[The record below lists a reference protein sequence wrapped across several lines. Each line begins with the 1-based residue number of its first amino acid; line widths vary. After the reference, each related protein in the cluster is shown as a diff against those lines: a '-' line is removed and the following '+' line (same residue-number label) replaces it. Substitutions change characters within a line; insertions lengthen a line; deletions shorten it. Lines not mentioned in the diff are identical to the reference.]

1 MKKII
6 FILLFTL
13 TLFSLMSSIN
23 KEKINAE
30 DIGGL
35 TKNTQFYYDNDDPI
49 ALTNNYAS
57 YYFYN
62 LDRNFGNNLVGSCG
76 YVALAMLLSYY
87 DTYWDDNI
95 IDDRYDENEYLINDS
110 LSDTIKSPGIG
121 KDFPNTTEVN
131 VASYYTFLESH
142 VNGLNNLFHPYLIVF
157 AENSLNYYEKNSY
170 DYPCLMY
177 YSEFS
182 TLLNEYLQNN
192 RYYSTTNFAIEQSR
206 SNDLVDSFVI
216 PRVKQGIPVVLY
228 IGSLKGNHY
237 VIAYDYNESLDEL
250 YCHFGWHET
259 LEDGKICYFNHLR
272 LSSTDYN
279 SYLGAFALNFN
290 TTHNCSNNYLDSTS
304 DDTYCPCYFN
314 IHPSHT
320 HSYVSYTNFNKLKHS
335 GLCYCGT
342 SVFLPHIVRDG
353 GSTCILCGGMVETGL
368 STFARNVLTNPMN
381 NTIWTDSYRLSN
393 GVIVISDQ
401 DYIKLLNNEIQIPI
415 WEEN

>member
-76 YVALAMLLSYY
+76 YVAMGMLLSYY

-110 LSDTIKSPGIG
+110 ISNTIKSPGIK
-121 KDFPNTTEVN
+121 KDEPENIFPNNIYFEKM
-131 VASYYTFLESH
+131 LELSEE
-142 VNGLNNLFHPYLIVF
+142 GYFHPYLICF
-157 AENSLNYYEKNSY
+157 AEETLDYYKEDNT
-170 DYPCLMY
+170 YPCMML
-177 YSEFS
+177 SNKFIP
-182 TLLNEYLQNN
+182 LLSEYLYENKN
-192 RYYSTTNFAIEQSR
+192 YNESDIIIESFVG
-206 SNDLVDSFVI
+206 SNIMDDFVI

-228 IGSLKGNHY
+228 IGSFSGAHY

-250 YCHFGWHET
+250 YCHFGWHEFP
-259 LEDGKICYFNHLR
+259 EDGKMCYFNHIR
-272 LSSTDYN
+272 LFSTDYN